1 MDDIERSY
9 GGGPLRGYYS
19 GQYTSSTNAYML
31 MYRQIDHRR
40 NKNAMNHEEFPPHLK
55 ELHNLLER
63 KAEEDRQMRERE
75 RDMYKVS
82 VHFANYLESGILSS
96 QFDCSGTTTID
107 QLKEMAIEVICL
119 YLCVN
124 DVHFLY
130 IPSLILAFQSYQAMS
145 VSHF

>member
-40 NKNAMNHEEFPPHLK
+40 NKNAMTQTEFPPHLK
-55 ELHNLLER
+55 ELHNLLEM

-75 RDMYKVS
+75 RDIYKVP
-82 VHFANYLESGILSS
+82 VHLADLMECGVQSFE
-96 QFDCSGTTTID
+96 CSGTTTVD
-107 QLKEMAIEVICL
+107 QLKEMAIEVII
-119 YLCVN
+119 
-124 DVHFLY
+124 FLQFFHE
-130 IPSLILAFQSYQAMS
+130 I
-145 VSHF
+145 

>member
-1 MDDIERSY
+1 MDDIERSF

-55 ELHNLLER
+55 ELHNLIER

-75 RDMYKVS
+75 RDLYKVP
-82 VHFANYLESGILSS
+82 VYLTNFVENGMQSS
-96 QFDCSGTTTID
+96 QFDCSGTTTVN
-107 QLKEMAIEVICL
+107 QLKEMAIEVIYL
-119 YLCVN
+119 YLY
-124 DVHFLY
+124 L
-130 IPSLILAFQSYQAMS
+130 FQIINM
-145 VSHF
+145 FI

>member
-1 MDDIERSY
+1 MDDIERSF

-40 NKNAMNHEEFPPHLK
+40 NKNTMNHEEFPPHLK

-75 RDMYKVS
+75 RDIYKIPV
-82 VHFANYLESGILSS
+82 YLYNFVDSGIQSS

-107 QLKEMAIEVICL
+107 QLKEMAIEVIYL
-119 YLCVN
+119 Y
-124 DVHFLY
+124 F
-130 IPSLILAFQSYQAMS
+130 F
-145 VSHF
+145 